1 MVGDFQQNEMIR
13 VKHPLDKCNIEQESF
28 LENVS
33 EELKE
38 FHSLMFSYGN
48 ATYLYHNLPVEPTL
62 QDFNEWL
69 GGLDGNIQKDME
81 KRGFEACKGVLSF
94 TRYVREKRDIGLDE
108 FVKEKMGKEDYEKYK
123 LL

>member
-1 MVGDFQQNEMIR
+1 MIR
-13 VKHPLDKCNIEQESF
+13 VKHPLDKCNTIQESF

-48 ATYLYHNLPVEPTL
+48 ATYLYHNLPIEPTL

-69 GGLDGNIQKDME
+69 GGLDGNIKKDME

-94 TRYVREKRDIGLDE
+94 TRYVREKKDIGLDE
-108 FVKEKMGKEDYEKYK
+108 FVKEKMGKEEYEKYK
-123 LL
+123 ALL

>member
-1 MVGDFQQNEMIR
+1 MVRDFQQNEMIR
-13 VKHPLDKCNIEQESF
+13 VKHPLDKCNTMQESF

-69 GGLDGNIQKDME
+69 GGLDGNIKKDME

-108 FVKEKMGKEDYEKYK
+108 FVMEKMGKEDYEKYK